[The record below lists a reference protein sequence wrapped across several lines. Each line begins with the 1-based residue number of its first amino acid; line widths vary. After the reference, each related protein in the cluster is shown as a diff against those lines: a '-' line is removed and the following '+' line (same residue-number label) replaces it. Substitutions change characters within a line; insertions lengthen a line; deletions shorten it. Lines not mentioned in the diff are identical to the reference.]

1 MFRCIKTKTEVGGS
15 RRKSTEV
22 TLYIFTGPLKMFHL
36 LVEDVFDERD
46 VNRLQR
52 EDAYV
57 ERFFMHMYDLPGSQ
71 VSLFSR
77 SILPSFAVKA
87 IFTLAKQS
95 LCLYVFDSLGDM
107 IQRNK

>member
-1 MFRCIKTKTEVGGS
+1 
-15 RRKSTEV
+15 
-22 TLYIFTGPLKMFHL
+22 MFHL

-77 SILPSFAVKA
+77 SILPSFAMKA
-87 IFTLAKQS
+87 IFPLAKPS

-107 IQRNK
+107 TQRNDPTGVSHFIHGSQGK